1 MHWVFDNNISFK
13 KRALQLFKKQ
23 SIECET
29 YKEYIQFLG
38 VKSENITEIEDIPF
52 LPISFF
58 KNRQIKNKSKKFD
71 LVFESSGT
79 TGNQTSKHYIVDKKF
94 YEYSYE
100 KGFENFY
107 GDISKYRIL
116 ALLPSYLEQKNS
128 SLVYM
133 FDKLISKSCYEQ
145 SGFFLNNFNELS
157 NVLKEDKPTILIG
170 VSYALLDLIDY
181 SSFKLSNTIIM
192 ETGGMKGRRK
202 EMIKSELHKILSK
215 GFGVSKIHS
224 EYGMTELLSQAYS
237 KGDGIFVTQDWMKIL
252 LRDPYDPLKII
263 NTQNKTGAINIIDLA
278 NINSCAFI
286 ATDDLG
292 KIYDDQKFEIIG
304 RIDQADMRGCNLLY
318 DDN

>member
-1 MHWVFDNNISFK
+1 MPRTKWI
-13 KRALQLFKKQ
+13 
-23 SIECET
+23 
-29 YKEYIQFLG
+29 
-38 VKSENITEIEDIPF
+38 
-52 LPISFF
+52 
-58 KNRQIKNKSKKFD
+58 
-71 LVFESSGT
+71 
-79 TGNQTSKHYIVDKKF
+79 
-94 YEYSYE
+94 
-100 KGFENFY
+100 
-107 GDISKYRIL
+107 
-116 ALLPSYLEQKNS
+116 
-128 SLVYM
+128 
-133 FDKLISKSCYEQ
+133 
-145 SGFFLNNFNELS
+145 FLNNFNELS

-237 KGDGIFVTQDWMKIL
+237 KGDCIFVTQDWMKIL

-278 NINSCAFI
+278 NVNSCAFI